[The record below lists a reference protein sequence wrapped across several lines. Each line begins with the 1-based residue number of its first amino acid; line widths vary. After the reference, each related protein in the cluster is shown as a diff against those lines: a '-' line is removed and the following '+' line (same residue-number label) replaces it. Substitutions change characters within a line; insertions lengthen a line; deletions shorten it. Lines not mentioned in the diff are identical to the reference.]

1 MTLELSGQ
9 TVLVTRPREQA
20 VELRALLEERGADV
34 LVQPSIEI
42 LPPENWDAVDDALRS
57 LADGAFDRIL
67 FSSSNGVRFFLERLD
82 ATFGDAANRVFLDE
96 TQEAAFRLARRAFVR
111 KRERAELRAETFEAK
126 LAAQTPFLDAA
137 ETRTLDAMRR
147 AAAED
152 ARRAVESRRDRLA
165 RFFFDAKVS
174 VGAVGP
180 GTADALRD
188 FGVQVDLIP
197 EKYNAEGLV
206 AALVDAEKS
215 LVGKRLLSVRAN
227 RGRDVLSKELTAL
240 GASVREVVAYRSVDV
255 ATPDAEIA
263 DALRSNRIDFGTV
276 ASSATAKALA
286 RLFGD
291 ALART
296 RWVALSPLTA
306 GALREIGVEPAAV
319 ARDATLESL
328 VDAVISAAS
337 DGRFDETQVLRPARR
352 GFVADAP
359 DAVA

>member
-20 VELRALLEERGADV
+20 VELRSLLEERGAVV

-42 LPPENWDAVDDALRS
+42 LPPESWDAVDDAVRS

-82 ATFGDAANRVFLDE
+82 ASFGDEAGRVFLDE
-96 TQEAAFRLARRAFVR
+96 AQETAFRLARRSFAR
-111 KRERAELRAETFEAK
+111 KRERAERRAETFEEK
-126 LAAQTPFLDAA
+126 LDAQTPFLDAD
-137 ETRTLDAMRR
+137 EEKTLDAMRR
-147 AAAED
+147 AAAD
-152 ARRAVESRRDRLA
+152 TARRAVELRRERLA
-165 RFFFDAKVS
+165 RFFFDANVS
-174 VGAVGP
+174 VAAVGP

-206 AALVDAEKS
+206 DALVDAEKS
-215 LVGKRLLSVRAN
+215 LAGKRFLSVRAS
-227 RGRDVLSKELTAL
+227 RGRDVLSKALTAL
-240 GASVREVVAYRSVDV
+240 GATVREVVAYRSLDV
-255 ATPDAEIA
+255 ETPDAEIV
-263 DALRSNRIDFGTV
+263 DALRSNRVDFGTV

-306 GALREIGVEPAAV
+306 SALREIGVEPVSV
-319 ARDATLESL
+319 AQESTLESL

-337 DGRFDETQVLRPARR
+337 DGRVDGAQARELARR
-352 GFVADAP
+352 GAVADAP
-359 DAVA
+359 DSVV